1 MTSATDNP
9 AEAPKWLYRLV
20 FSGELL
26 PGFDEAQVRSA
37 LTGRLQ
43 RSSASLFGGKRVT
56 VAEYADPQ
64 QAETE
69 RQALQALGARIQVEE
84 AEAPP
89 PMPALG
95 FLEVALP
102 AAIAAE
108 PQATEKF
115 AKTDSGWQPLGDG
128 PAPLPPVNEDFLPSL
143 DPAWAEPK
151 LETPDVLPRSTG
163 LPPGGPAFNASAR
176 PPTDL
181 SAVFS
186 TSTATPAPVVEAS
199 PVFAPVGKP
208 PVTSLADPRS
218 PRETAAPPALAVPA
232 TMAIAEPTRTQ
243 VHTEVPGADW
253 INCPACGERQPM
265 RLFCRACGADLKRAL
280 AAQQEDRA
288 QNRTSG
294 VVRRGA
300 GGKTKAVDTPTLD
313 DSLRVLGFRVPDE
326 WVTRLTWPN
335 VLLALF
341 GFLLVLAAIG
351 FLWRM
356 LGLDPI
362 FSPSSKP
369 APVVVAPPVSDTAPA
384 PSAAGADNA
393 APGFGPAPPEA
404 EVAARLP
411 SAAAVSEFR
420 LRYWQQPTSKVFVY
434 SSGGAMAW
442 RGGSTSVTRAIAEAM
457 NECESRRPAAGPAC
471 RLVNVN
477 NHWQD

>member
-1 MTSATDNP
+1 MTPATDNP
-9 AEAPKWLYRLV
+9 ADAPKLLYRLV

-37 LTGRLQ
+37 LTRRLQ
-43 RSSASLFGGKRVT
+43 RSPASLFGGKRVT
-56 VAEYADPQ
+56 VGEYADPQ

-84 AEAPP
+84 VEAPP

-102 AAIAAE
+102 AAPAAE
-108 PQATEKF
+108 PQTTEKF
-115 AKTDSGWQPLGDG
+115 AKTDSGWQSLGDG
-128 PAPLPPVNEDFLPSL
+128 PAPLPPVDDDLLRSL
-143 DPAWAEPK
+143 EPARTEPK

-163 LPPGGPAFNASAR
+163 LSPGSSVSNASAR

-218 PRETAAPPALAVPA
+218 TTETAAPSALAVPA

-243 VHTEVPGADW
+243 VQTEVPGADW

-265 RLFCRACGADLKRAL
+265 RLLCRACGADLKRAL
-280 AAQQEDRA
+280 AAQQEERA
-288 QNRTSG
+288 QNRAAG
-294 VVRRGA
+294 VVRGGA
-300 GGKTKAVDTPTLD
+300 ATKTKSVDAPMQD
-313 DSLRVLGFRVPDE
+313 DNPRVLGFRVPDE
-326 WVTRLTWPN
+326 WVARLTWPN

-341 GFLLVLAAIG
+341 GFLLVLTAIG

-362 FSPSSKP
+362 FSSSSKP
-369 APVVVAPPVSDTAPA
+369 APVVVAPAVSDTAPA
-384 PSAAGADNA
+384 LSAPGADNA
-393 APGFGPAPPEA
+393 APGVGPAPPEA

-411 SAAAVSEFR
+411 SAAAVAEFR

-442 RGGSTSVTRAIAEAM
+442 RGGSTSVTRAIAEAI
-457 NECESRRPAAGPAC
+457 NECENRRPAAAPPC
-471 RLVNVN
+471 KLVNVN
-477 NHWQD
+477 NYWQD